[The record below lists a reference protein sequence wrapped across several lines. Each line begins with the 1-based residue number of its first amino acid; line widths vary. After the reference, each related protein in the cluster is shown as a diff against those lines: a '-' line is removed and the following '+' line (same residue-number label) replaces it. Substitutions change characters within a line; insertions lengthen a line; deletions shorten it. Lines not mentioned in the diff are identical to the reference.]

1 VDLTISALNSVA
13 LTLRLQGEGKA
24 TQAINSSVQDDMLN
38 NITQEQASVA
48 NMTVSNG
55 QESQLRRQT
64 LAAVSEAVA
73 AVISSQEIR
82 DAGVPRSKASSQL
95 EQAIQTLEA
104 LKKQLGDG
112 Q

>member
-1 VDLTISALNSVA
+1 
-13 LTLRLQGEGKA
+13 
-24 TQAINSSVQDDMLN
+24 
-38 NITQEQASVA
+38 
-48 NMTVSNG
+48 
-55 QESQLRRQT
+55 LRRQT